1 MPAFH
6 ESMWFDEFEPGQ
18 QLVTEERT
26 VEETDLVDFAELTG
40 DFNPIHLDQD
50 FAKES
55 IFGKRVAH
63 GLLVMSMAIGLI
75 IKTGVLDGTI
85 DAFRSIKTWKFKKP
99 VYIGDAIRAKLAVKT
114 INSLRGL
121 DSGIV
126 QLGINVINQDEALV
140 MSGELSVLI
149 RSKPV

>member
-114 INSLRGL
+114 INTLRGL

-149 RSKPV
+149 RNKPV